1 MQLSEFTYVFLIL
14 CVPFIG
20 YIVST
25 TNPKK
30 GFTLLFSSIIFLTVF
45 INQSIFTFLGILFLG
60 IYANLLNKKEKNYIL
75 LLSIISFLIGSFNI
89 VGLALLKST
98 LPILLVSSVFSL
110 MMIGHWFLVD
120 PTISRVGMKNIAIF
134 STSLSLGLSV
144 LVFFDFYESSS
155 DLFNLLSSNVLN
167 NVIVFLY
174 VSAAILSF
182 GSFKSLQEKSYTGVM
197 ASTGLSYL
205 SLIVSMGASGT
216 LILSI

>member
-20 YIVST
+20 YIVNT

-30 GFTLLFSSIIFLTVF
+30 GFTILFSSIIFLAVF
-45 INQSIFTFLGILFLG
+45 INPSLFTFLGILFLG
-60 IYANLLNKKEKNYIL
+60 LYAKLLDKKESNYLL
-75 LLSIISFLIGSFNI
+75 LLSTISFLIGSFNF
-89 VGLALLKST
+89 VGLELLKAI

-144 LVFFDFYESSS
+144 LVFFNFYESSS
-155 DLFNLLSSNVLN
+155 SLFNLLSNGVLN

-174 VSAAILSF
+174 ISAAILSF

-205 SLIVSMGASGT
+205 SLIVSMGSSGT

>member
-1 MQLSEFTYVFLIL
+1 
-14 CVPFIG
+14 
-20 YIVST
+20 
-25 TNPKK
+25 
-30 GFTLLFSSIIFLTVF
+30 
-45 INQSIFTFLGILFLG
+45 
-60 IYANLLNKKEKNYIL
+60 
-75 LLSIISFLIGSFNI
+75 
-89 VGLALLKST
+89 
-98 LPILLVSSVFSL
+98 

-155 DLFNLLSSNVLN
+155 DLFNLLSNSVLN
-167 NVIVFLY
+167 NVMVFLY
-174 VSAAILSF
+174 ISAAILSF

-205 SLIVSMGASGT
+205 SLIVSLGASGT

>member
-20 YIVST
+20 YIVNT

-30 GFTLLFSSIIFLTVF
+30 GFTILFSSIIFLAVF
-45 INQSIFTFLGILFLG
+45 INPSLFTFLGILFLG
-60 IYANLLNKKEKNYIL
+60 LYAKLLDKKESNYLL
-75 LLSIISFLIGSFNI
+75 LLSTISFLISSFNF
-89 VGLALLKST
+89 VGLELLKAI

-144 LVFFDFYESSS
+144 LVFFNFYESSS
-155 DLFNLLSSNVLN
+155 SLFNLLSNGVLN

-174 VSAAILSF
+174 ISAAILSF

-205 SLIVSMGASGT
+205 SLIVSMGSSGT

>member
-1 MQLSEFTYVFLIL
+1 MIEKRERNYFLVI
-14 CVPFIG
+14 
-20 YIVST
+20 
-25 TNPKK
+25 
-30 GFTLLFSSIIFLTVF
+30 
-45 INQSIFTFLGILFLG
+45 
-60 IYANLLNKKEKNYIL
+60 
-75 LLSIISFLIGSFNI
+75 SIISFLISTFNL
-89 VGLALLKST
+89 VGLELLKSF
-98 LPILLVSSVFSL
+98 LPVLLVSSVFSL

-134 STSLSLGLSV
+134 STSISLGLSV
-144 LVFFDFYESSS
+144 LVFFDFYENSSN
-155 DLFNLLSSNVLN
+155 LFNLLSTNTLN
-167 NVIVFLY
+167 NIIVFLY

>member
-20 YIVST
+20 YIVNT

-30 GFTLLFSSIIFLTVF
+30 GFTILFSSIIFLAVF
-45 INQSIFTFLGILFLG
+45 INPSIFTFLGILFLG
-60 IYANLLNKKEKNYIL
+60 LYAKLLDKKESNYLL
-75 LLSIISFLIGSFNI
+75 LLSTISFLIGSFNF
-89 VGLALLKST
+89 VGLELLKAI

-134 STSLSLGLSV
+134 STFLSLGLSV
-144 LVFFDFYESSS
+144 LVFFNFYESSS
-155 DLFNLLSSNVLN
+155 SLFNLLSNGVLN

-174 VSAAILSF
+174 ISAAILSF

-205 SLIVSMGASGT
+205 SLIVSMGSSGT

>member
-30 GFTLLFSSIIFLTVF
+30 GFTLLFSSIIFFTVF
-45 INQSIFTFLGILFLG
+45 IYLSTFTLLGIFFLGL
-60 IYANLLNKKEKNYIL
+60 YTNLLNKKEKNYIL
-75 LLSIISFLIGSFNI
+75 LLSIVSFLIGSFNF
-89 VGLALLKST
+89 VGLELLKST

-120 PTISRVGMKNIAIF
+120 PTISRVGMKNISIF
-134 STSLSLGLSV
+134 STFLSLFLSV
-144 LVFFDFYESSS
+144 LVFFDFYESSM
-155 DLFNLLSSNVLN
+155 DLFNLLSNNVLN
-167 NVIVFLY
+167 NVMVFLY
-174 VSAAILSF
+174 ISAAILSF

>member
-20 YIVST
+20 YIVNT

-30 GFTLLFSSIIFLTVF
+30 GFTILFSSIIFLAVF
-45 INQSIFTFLGILFLG
+45 INPSLFTFLGILFLG
-60 IYANLLNKKEKNYIL
+60 LYAKLLDKKESNYLL
-75 LLSIISFLIGSFNI
+75 LLSTISFLIGSFNF
-89 VGLALLKST
+89 VGLELLKAI

-144 LVFFDFYESSS
+144 LVFFNFYESSS
-155 DLFNLLSSNVLN
+155 SLFNLLSNSVLN

-174 VSAAILSF
+174 ISAAILSF

-205 SLIVSMGASGT
+205 SLIVSMGSSGT

>member
-30 GFTLLFSSIIFLTVF
+30 GFTLLFSSIIFFTVF
-45 INQSIFTFLGILFLG
+45 IYQSTFTLLGIFFLGL
-60 IYANLLNKKEKNYIL
+60 YTNLLNKKEKNYIL
-75 LLSIISFLIGSFNI
+75 LLSIVSFLIGSFNL
-89 VGLALLKST
+89 VGLELLKST

-120 PTISRVGMKNIAIF
+120 PTISRVGMKNISIF
-134 STSLSLGLSV
+134 STFLSLFLSV
-144 LVFFDFYESSS
+144 LVFFDFYESSM
-155 DLFNLLSSNVLN
+155 DLFNLLSNNVLN
-167 NVIVFLY
+167 NVMVFLY
-174 VSAAILSF
+174 ISAAILSF

>member
-20 YIVST
+20 YIVNT

-30 GFTLLFSSIIFLTVF
+30 GFTILFSSIIFLAVF
-45 INQSIFTFLGILFLG
+45 INPSLFTFLGILFLG
-60 IYANLLNKKEKNYIL
+60 LYAKLLDKKENNYLL
-75 LLSIISFLIGSFNI
+75 LLSTISFLISSFNF
-89 VGLALLKST
+89 VGLELLKAI

-144 LVFFDFYESSS
+144 LVFFNFYESSS
-155 DLFNLLSSNVLN
+155 SLFNLLSNSVLN
-167 NVIVFLY
+167 NVMVFLY
-174 VSAAILSF
+174 ISAAILSF

>member
-155 DLFNLLSSNVLN
+155 DLFNLLSNNVLN

>member
-20 YIVST
+20 YIVNT

-30 GFTLLFSSIIFLTVF
+30 GFTLLFSSIIFFVVF

-60 IYANLLNKKEKNYIL
+60 LYANLLHKKERNFIL
-75 LLSIISFLIGSFNI
+75 LFSIISFFIAAFNFF
-89 VGLALLKST
+89 GLELLKST

-155 DLFNLLSSNVLN
+155 DLFNLLSNSVLN
-167 NVIVFLY
+167 NVMVFLY
-174 VSAAILSF
+174 ISAAILSF

-205 SLIVSMGASGT
+205 SLIVSLGASGT

>member
-1 MQLSEFTYVFLIL
+1 
-14 CVPFIG
+14 
-20 YIVST
+20 
-25 TNPKK
+25 
-30 GFTLLFSSIIFLTVF
+30 
-45 INQSIFTFLGILFLG
+45 LFLG
-60 IYANLLNKKEKNYIL
+60 IYVSMIEKKERNYFLVI
-75 LLSIISFLIGSFNI
+75 SIMSFLISTFNL
-89 VGLALLKST
+89 VGLELLKSI
-98 LPILLVSSVFSL
+98 LPVLLVSSVFSL

-134 STSLSLGLSV
+134 STSISLGLSV
-144 LVFFDFYESSS
+144 LVFFDFYENSSN
-155 DLFNLLSSNVLN
+155 LFNLLSTNTLN
-167 NVIVFLY
+167 NIIVFLY

>member
-20 YIVST
+20 YIVNT

-30 GFTLLFSSIIFLTVF
+30 GFTILFSSIIFLAVF
-45 INQSIFTFLGILFLG
+45 INPSLFTFLGILFLG
-60 IYANLLNKKEKNYIL
+60 LYAKLLDKKESNYLL
-75 LLSIISFLIGSFNI
+75 LLSTISFLIGSFNF
-89 VGLALLKST
+89 VGLELLKAI

-120 PTISRVGMKNIAIF
+120 PTISRVGMKNIAIL

-144 LVFFDFYESSS
+144 LVFFNFYESSS
-155 DLFNLLSSNVLN
+155 SLFNLLSNSVLN

-174 VSAAILSF
+174 ISAAILSF

-205 SLIVSMGASGT
+205 SLIVSMGSSGT

>member
-30 GFTLLFSSIIFLTVF
+30 GFTLLFSSIIFFTVF
-45 INQSIFTFLGILFLG
+45 IYQSTFTLLGIFFLGL
-60 IYANLLNKKEKNYIL
+60 YTNLLNKKEKNYIL
-75 LLSIISFLIGSFNI
+75 LLSIVSFLIGSFNF
-89 VGLALLKST
+89 VGIELLKST

-120 PTISRVGMKNIAIF
+120 PTISRVGMKNISIF
-134 STSLSLGLSV
+134 STFLSLFLSV
-144 LVFFDFYESSS
+144 LVFFDFYESSM
-155 DLFNLLSSNVLN
+155 DLFNLLSNNVLN
-167 NVIVFLY
+167 NVMVFLFI
-174 VSAAILSF
+174 SAAILSF

>member
-20 YIVST
+20 YIVNT

-30 GFTLLFSSIIFLTVF
+30 GFTLLFSSLIFFVVF
-45 INQSIFTFLGILFLG
+45 INQSIFTFLGILLLG
-60 IYANLLNKKEKNYIL
+60 LYANLLHKKERNYIL
-75 LLSIISFLIGSFNI
+75 LFSIISFLIGSFNF
-89 VGLALLKST
+89 VGLELLKST

-155 DLFNLLSSNVLN
+155 DLFNLLSSSVLN

-174 VSAAILSF
+174 ISAAILSF

-205 SLIVSMGASGT
+205 SLIVSLGASGT

>member
-20 YIVST
+20 YIVNT

-30 GFTLLFSSIIFLTVF
+30 GFTILFSSIIFLAVF
-45 INQSIFTFLGILFLG
+45 INPSLFTFLGILFLG
-60 IYANLLNKKEKNYIL
+60 LYAKLLDKKESNYLL
-75 LLSIISFLIGSFNI
+75 LLSTISFLIGSFNF
-89 VGLALLKST
+89 VGLEFLKAI

-144 LVFFDFYESSS
+144 LVFFNFYESSS
-155 DLFNLLSSNVLN
+155 SLFNLLSNGVLN

-174 VSAAILSF
+174 ISAAILSF

-205 SLIVSMGASGT
+205 SLIVSMGSSGT

>member
-14 CVPFIG
+14 CVPFLG
-20 YIVST
+20 YIVHT

-30 GFTLLFSSIIFLTVF
+30 GFTILFSSIIFLAVF
-45 INQSIFTFLGILFLG
+45 INPSIFTFLGILFLG
-60 IYANLLNKKEKNYIL
+60 LYTSFLNRKKRNYIL
-75 LLSIISFLIGSFNI
+75 ILSITSFLISSFYFI
-89 VGLALLKST
+89 GLDFLNSI

-144 LVFFDFYESSS
+144 LVLFDFYESSS
-155 DLFNLLSSNVLN
+155 SLFNLLSDNVLN
-167 NVIVFLY
+167 NIMVFLY
-174 VSAAILSF
+174 ISAAVLSF

>member
-14 CVPFIG
+14 CVPFVG
-20 YIVST
+20 YIVNT

-30 GFTLLFSSIIFLTVF
+30 GFTLLFSSIIFFVVF
-45 INQSIFTFLGILFLG
+45 INPSLLTFLGISFLG
-60 IYANLLNKKEKNYIL
+60 LYTNFINKKERNYIL
-75 LLSIISFLIGSFNI
+75 ILSIISFLIGSFNF
-89 VGLALLKST
+89 VGLELFKSI

-120 PTISRVGMKNIAIF
+120 PTIPRVGMKNIAIF
-134 STSLSLGLSV
+134 SIFLSLGISI

-155 DLFNLLSSNVLN
+155 DLFNLLSNNVLN

>member
-30 GFTLLFSSIIFLTVF
+30 GFTLLFSSIIFFTVF
-45 INQSIFTFLGILFLG
+45 IYLSTFTLLGIFFLGL
-60 IYANLLNKKEKNYIL
+60 YTNLLNKKEKNYIL
-75 LLSIISFLIGSFNI
+75 LLSIVSFLIGSFNL
-89 VGLALLKST
+89 VGLELLKST

-120 PTISRVGMKNIAIF
+120 PTISRVGMKNISIF
-134 STSLSLGLSV
+134 STFLSLFLSV
-144 LVFFDFYESSS
+144 LVFFDFYESSM
-155 DLFNLLSSNVLN
+155 DLFNLLSNNVLN
-167 NVIVFLY
+167 NVMVFLY
-174 VSAAILSF
+174 ISSAILSF

>member
-30 GFTLLFSSIIFLTVF
+30 GFTLLFSSIIFFTVF
-45 INQSIFTFLGILFLG
+45 IYLSTFTLLGIFFLGL
-60 IYANLLNKKEKNYIL
+60 YTNLLNKKEKNYIL
-75 LLSIISFLIGSFNI
+75 LLSIVSFLIGSFNF
-89 VGLALLKST
+89 VGLELLKST

-120 PTISRVGMKNIAIF
+120 PTISRVGMKNISIF
-134 STSLSLGLSV
+134 STFLSLFLSV
-144 LVFFDFYESSS
+144 LVFFDFYESSM
-155 DLFNLLSSNVLN
+155 DLFNLLSNNVLN
-167 NVIVFLY
+167 NVMVFLY
-174 VSAAILSF
+174 ISSAILSF